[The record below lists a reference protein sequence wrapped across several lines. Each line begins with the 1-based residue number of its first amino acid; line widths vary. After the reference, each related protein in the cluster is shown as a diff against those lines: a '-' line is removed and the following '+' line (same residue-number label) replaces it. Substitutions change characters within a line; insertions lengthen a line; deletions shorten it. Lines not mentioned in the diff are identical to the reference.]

1 MSNIISGARAV
12 LIIGGTPIGYCTG
25 VSVNEEVEYQPHN
38 PLDSIIT
45 AEHVP
50 VGVSVTATADFTRIL
65 NDPLTKAT
73 GAGYG
78 AMQTIDQLKT
88 GGIEMSMM
96 IKDSGGTGT
105 VIYELHGVKPQSRN
119 FTVDSRSM
127 AAVQMS
133 FVATK
138 VQDENK

>member
-1 MSNIISGARAV
+1 M
-12 LIIGGTPIGYCTG
+12 LIVGGTPIGYCTG
-25 VSVNEEVEYQPHN
+25 VSVNEEVEYAPFN

-45 AEHVP
+45 VEHVP

-65 NDPLTKAT
+65 NEPLTIAT

-78 AMQTIDQLKT
+78 VMQTIDQLKT
-88 GGIEMSMM
+88 GGIEMSMI
-96 IKDSGGTGT
+96 IKDSADNGT

-138 VQDENK
+138 VNDENK